1 MSAELILL
9 VAAGVVCAGLA
20 VALAVVLRR
29 TDRAAE
35 RLQADAMAALAD
47 QLRAENR
54 ELAGRLS
61 QLGDDTR
68 KVQAELTRAVNDR
81 LDQVSVRMGKSLE
94 EAAGRTAKSFG
105 EIATRLKVIDEAQKN
120 LSELSGDIVSLQD
133 ILSDKQARGAFGELQ
148 LTDLV
153 GAILPPSAY
162 DFQVTLS
169 NDRRVDCLIKLP
181 NPPGPMG
188 VDAKFPLEGYQA
200 LQAARDDAQ
209 KVAARRAF
217 KADIAKHVKNIAE
230 RYILPGET
238 ADSALMFLPSEAVY
252 AELHANFP
260 DVVQKSFQAKVWIV
274 SPTTLWATLN
284 TVRAILKDARIRE
297 QAHVVQKEMRALM
310 DDVRRLGERV
320 DKLDT
325 HFNRAQRDIADIRTS
340 TDGIT
345 RHAGR
350 IEAVELDGED
360 SEHTVEPHKPV
371 RLVGE

>member
-47 QLRAENR
+47 QLRVENR

-120 LSELSGDIVSLQD
+120 LSELSGDIVGLQD

-360 SEHTVEPHKPV
+360 GEHTVEPHKPV
-371 RLVGE
+371 RLGGE

>member
-120 LSELSGDIVSLQD
+120 LSELSGDIVGLQD

-209 KVAARRAF
+209 KAAARRAF

-360 SEHTVEPHKPV
+360 GEHTVEPHKPV

>member
-1 MSAELILL
+1 MPAELILL

-20 VALAVVLRR
+20 VALVVVLRR

-81 LDQVSVRMGKSLE
+81 LDQVSVRMGRSLE

-105 EIATRLKVIDEAQKN
+105 EIATRLKVIDAAQKN
-120 LSELSGDIVSLQD
+120 LSDLSGEIVGLQD
-133 ILSDKQARGAFGELQ
+133 ILANKQARGAFGELQ

-153 GAILPPSAY
+153 SAILPPSAY
-162 DFQVTLS
+162 GFQVTLS
-169 NDRRVDCLIKLP
+169 NDRRADCLIKLP
-181 NPPGPMG
+181 NPPGPIA
-188 VDAKFPLEGYQA
+188 VDAKFPLESYHA
-200 LQAARDDAQ
+200 LQTAADDAQ
-209 KVAARRAF
+209 KTAAARAF
-217 KADIAKHVKNIAE
+217 KAAIAKHVKAIAD

-260 DVVQKSFQAKVWIV
+260 DAVEHSFRAKVWIV
-274 SPTTLWATLN
+274 SPTTLMATLN

-297 QAHVVQKEMRALM
+297 QAHLVQKEMRALM
-310 DDVRRLGERV
+310 DDVRRLAERV

-325 HFNRAQRDIADIRTS
+325 HFNQAQRDIGQIRTS
-340 TDGIT
+340 TEGIA

-350 IEAVELDGED
+350 IEAVELDDQDGEL
-360 SEHTVEPHKPV
+360 TAEPHKPV
-371 RLVGE
+371 RLVGD

>member
-1 MSAELILL
+1 M
-9 VAAGVVCAGLA
+9 
-20 VALAVVLRR
+20 
-29 TDRAAE
+29 
-35 RLQADAMAALAD
+35 
-47 QLRAENR
+47 
-54 ELAGRLS
+54 GR
-61 QLGDDTR
+61 
-68 KVQAELTRAVNDR
+68 
-81 LDQVSVRMGKSLE
+81 SLE

-120 LSELSGDIVSLQD
+120 LSDLSGEIVSLQD
-133 ILSDKQARGAFGELQ
+133 SLSDKQARGAFGELQ

-153 GAILPPSAY
+153 SASLPPSAY
-162 DFQVTLS
+162 DFQVKLS

-200 LQAARDDAQ
+200 LQAARDEAE
-209 KVAARRAF
+209 KAAAGRAF

-252 AELHANFP
+252 AELHAKFP

-325 HFNRAQRDIADIRTS
+325 HFNQAQRDIADIRTS

-360 SEHTVEPHKPV
+360 GEDAVEPHKPV
-371 RLVGE
+371 RLVRE

>member
-1 MSAELILL
+1 
-9 VAAGVVCAGLA
+9 
-20 VALAVVLRR
+20 
-29 TDRAAE
+29 
-35 RLQADAMAALAD
+35 
-47 QLRAENR
+47 
-54 ELAGRLS
+54 
-61 QLGDDTR
+61 
-68 KVQAELTRAVNDR
+68 
-81 LDQVSVRMGKSLE
+81 MGKSLE

-120 LSELSGDIVSLQD
+120 LSDLSGEIVSLQD

-153 GAILPPSAY
+153 SAILPPSAY
-162 DFQVTLS
+162 DFQVKLS

-200 LQAARDDAQ
+200 LQAARDEAQ
-209 KVAARRAF
+209 KVAAGRAF

-252 AELHANFP
+252 AELHAKFP

-325 HFNRAQRDIADIRTS
+325 HFNQAQRDIADIRTS

-360 SEHTVEPHKPV
+360 GEHTVEPNKPV
-371 RLVGE
+371 RLVRE

>member
-1 MSAELILL
+1 MPADLILL
-9 VAAGVVCAGLA
+9 LAAGVVCAGLA
-20 VALAVVLRR
+20 VALVVVLRR

-120 LSELSGDIVSLQD
+120 LSDLSGEIVGLQD

-153 GAILPPSAY
+153 SAILPPSAY
-162 DFQVTLS
+162 DFQVKLS

-200 LQAARDDAQ
+200 LQAARDEAQ
-209 KVAARRAF
+209 KVAAGRAF

-325 HFNRAQRDIADIRTS
+325 HFNQAQRDIADIRTS

-360 SEHTVEPHKPV
+360 GEHAVEPNKPV
-371 RLVGE
+371 RLVRE